1 MTTNTFLFGF
11 EMVKTVSGEKKLI
24 LIFDDLEDWDILG
37 QNFELTAIVTIRN
50 SVPPTIPKGTL
61 LCVCVPHSWN
71 FYGFSWTKPLGKFS
85 VHSTI
90 TKALS

>member
-1 MTTNTFLFGF
+1 M
-11 EMVKTVSGEKKLI
+11 I

-37 QNFELTAIVTIRN
+37 QNFELTAIVSIRN